1 MLDKKLWLKGLC
13 DEILTFVFFFLIGG
27 LSFYVL
33 FALSGIGGNNGMFF
47 LKPLNDRTDGK
58 FKNTADED
66 SEPDEFSTTIFG
78 EGVKAAM
85 LLLVRLYLKPSNDEL
100 PPLVTLV
107 GVHKACDYIIFL
119 SMVLLFTVKSIVI
132 YCFVSVQL

>member
-1 MLDKKLWLKGLC
+1 
-13 DEILTFVFFFLIGG
+13 
-27 LSFYVL
+27 
-33 FALSGIGGNNGMFF
+33 MFF

-85 LLLVRLYLKPSNDEL
+85 LLLVRLYLKPSNDVL